1 MKKSLLLVL
10 GLALALSGCMPA
22 FLQQTVNPT
31 PAPNLEAT
39 GVAIGA
45 TMAAQ
50 TFEALQT
57 STPAPSN
64 TPVVMQPT
72 STPTATVPPTATS
85 LAAGTTTAG
94 VSGTLVATIVTAGPA
109 TATSTLHA
117 QFFGTLP
124 PLVPSGRLI
133 LRNRSHAEA
142 YVSFQCINRENTLSI
157 LEYPVAKWMEVKIPS
172 GKCDYVAWV
181 GGRQFLGKFSLDTGG
196 QKMIIFY
203 LDRILIK

>member
-1 MKKSLLLVL
+1 
-10 GLALALSGCMPA
+10 
-22 FLQQTVNPT
+22 
-31 PAPNLEAT
+31 
-39 GVAIGA
+39 
-45 TMAAQ
+45 
-50 TFEALQT
+50 
-57 STPAPSN
+57 
-64 TPVVMQPT
+64 MQPT

-94 VSGTLVATIVTAGPA
+94 VSGTLVATIVTVGPA
-109 TATSTLHA
+109 TATPTLHA